1 MPTIT
6 FDADKPVV
14 VIPLEEYES
23 LRETLEILSDT
34 ELVKDIEDARKAF
47 REGRTVSW
55 EEVKKELKSEA

>member
-1 MPTIT
+1 MPTIA

-23 LRETLEILSDT
+23 LMETLEILSDPD
-34 ELVKDIEDARKAF
+34 LIRDIEDARKAF

-55 EEVKKELKSEA
+55 EDMKKETVSEA